1 VALADIRY
9 TPSPPP
15 ARLTPSEKELWAE
28 LIASRR
34 ANWFAGAE
42 AILECYCTTVSHLQ
56 QVETWLGQMQ
66 PDHERYVE
74 LVRLRLGLVGQL
86 ASLAVKLRLVPSS
99 RLDRRT
105 PPTGLS
111 PVA

>member
-1 VALADIRY
+1 VPVDIRR

-15 ARLTPSEKELWAE
+15 ERLTAGEKVLWEE

-42 AILECYCTTVSHLQ
+42 AILECYCTTVSQLHR
-56 QVETWLGQMQ
+56 VETWLGQMQ
-66 PDHERYVE
+66 PDHERYGE
-74 LVRLRLGLVGQL
+74 LLRIRLALVGQL
-86 ASLAVKLRLVPSS
+86 SSLAVKLRLTPSS

-105 PPTGLS
+105 PHIGMA

>member
-1 VALADIRY
+1 
-9 TPSPPP
+9 
-15 ARLTPSEKELWAE
+15 